1 MKRLISFNIEGG
13 KPLRLC
19 SLYLQGC
26 CKRLSASKVD
36 LFTKWLMDIYIV
48 LNRNNLF
55 RDKAVSSLL
64 RERKDNII
72 GLLVFF
78 FFFFSMIEYIEIW
91 INFFLYTLG
100 KSQQFY
106 YTRVRRHNKLSS
118 WIKIIG
124 NDTGGKDKKI
134 LFFIS

>member
-1 MKRLISFNIEGG
+1 
-13 KPLRLC
+13 LRLC

-26 CKRLSASKVD
+26 CKRLSASMVD

-78 FFFFSMIEYIEIW
+78 FFFFNDRVHRNLDKFFSIYIRKVLTI
-91 INFFLYTLG
+91 LLHTCAA
-100 KSQQFY
+100 SQQ
-106 YTRVRRHNKLSS
+106 
-118 WIKIIG
+118 IILLNQDNWEWYG
-124 NDTGGKDKKI
+124 WER
-134 LFFIS
+134 